1 MAAVA
6 VVEALQVLED
16 RRPGVLACRP
26 AGAVEQF
33 GLERGEEALGGGVV
47 PAGARPADAGACAML
62 GQDGRCT
69 RRSGTDCRGPSGGS
83 GRRLVVGVVSAMCS
97 ASVASSVRRW
107 SASAQPTTRRLNA
120 SRMTARYS
128 QPSQVRT

>member
-1 MAAVA
+1 M
-6 VVEALQVLED
+6 
-16 RRPGVLACRP
+16 
-26 AGAVEQF
+26 EQF

-47 PAGARPADAGACAML
+47 VAGARPADAGAGAML
-62 GQDGRCT
+62 GEDAGV
-69 RRSGTDCRGPSGGS
+69 RGAQILTAAVRMVDQAGC
-83 GRRLVVGVVSAMCS
+83 LVVDVVSAMCS

-128 QPSQVRT
+128 QPSHVRT